1 MTLPIA
7 TERLIL
13 RRYAGDDMKD
23 ILEFVSHPSVA
34 RIVSEIEA
42 TEAGVE
48 KYIDVQNSYQP
59 FEPGKCFD
67 LVIERKDDGQVI
79 GLLSLICKEHR
90 QGAIGWA
97 LGIKYRGQGYATEAA
112 TALMEYG
119 FALLG
124 LHRIFADTSSSN
136 TGSLQVMERLGM
148 RREGCLREATFE
160 DGEWQD
166 TMIYGIL
173 ADEWPARTRVDEA
186 R

>member
-7 TERLIL
+7 TERLLL
-13 RRYAGDDMKD
+13 RRYTEDDVQD
-23 ILEFVSHPSVA
+23 ILELVSHSSVA
-34 RIVSEIEA
+34 KATPEIEA
-42 TEAGVE
+42 TEPGIK
-48 KYIDVQNSYQP
+48 KYIDLQNSCQP

-67 LVIERKDDGQVI
+67 LAIECKDDGHVI
-79 GLLSLICKEHR
+79 GLLSLICKEHK

-124 LHRIFADTSSSN
+124 LHRIFADTSSGN
-136 TGSLQVMERLGM
+136 TDSLQVMERLGM

-160 DGEWQD
+160 DGEWRD

-173 ADEWPARTRVDEA
+173 ADEWPTRMRVDEA